1 VLEFIT
7 QEQSVTRARV
17 FERFRQDEE
26 EAVAS
31 VVHDLASSGLVFAT
45 GQGRATLYRAATE
58 AERALLVDE
67 ADLDSLVAMV
77 WVNVFR
83 NPGTNQEQLARSL
96 NVDAA
101 LISRALEV

>member
-1 VLEFIT
+1 MPC
-7 QEQSVTRARV
+7 
-17 FERFRQDEE
+17 
-26 EAVAS
+26 
-31 VVHDLASSGLVFAT
+31 
-45 GQGRATLYRAATE
+45 Y
-58 AERALLVDE
+58 E